1 MKTPTL
7 SLRSLSVA
15 VLALS
20 LPLTSLSASAEEVL
34 YFEDRADIPD
44 QYTWD
49 LGLYFENAQDWDK
62 SFASL
67 EAMLPAAEKYRGK
80 VGDSPKTLAGA
91 LEATFALN
99 KILGPP
105 IRECAPENTPESRG

>member
-7 SLRSLSVA
+7 SLRSLSAA

-20 LPLTSLSASAEEVL
+20 LPLASLSGSAQETL
-34 YFEDRADIPD
+34 YFEDRADIPQ

-49 LGLYFENAQDWDK
+49 LGLYFKNAQDWDK

-67 EAMLPAAEKYRGK
+67 EAMLPAAEKYRGT
-80 VGDSPKTLAGA
+80 VGDSPKTLAAA
-91 LEATFALN
+91 LYALP
-99 KILGPP
+99 G
-105 IRECAPENTPESRG
+105 